1 MHNRDFYYFY
11 KQCVKN
17 FKESIFTSILA
28 ESMFLA
34 IINETSVSIS
44 SGDPIIWDAA
54 PINPGGNFNPALGLY
69 QAPVH
74 GYYT

>member
-1 MHNRDFYYFY
+1 MS
-11 KQCVKN
+11 KE
-17 FKESIFTSILA
+17 FKRIHFHFNLA

-54 PINPGGNFNPALGLY
+54 PINPGGNLNPALGRY